1 MDVMAKFGNGENGRG
16 RGAGVSFG
24 EAEVGAAGGAGSVLG
39 DVERC
44 VVGAVL
50 LEPALAMGVCER
62 RGVDVDWFMVPEC
75 REVWPV
81 LVGLWREGG
90 VVDGPLVAE
99 RIGRRGVL
107 GWLTGC
113 MDRCVSAKHVGAYV
127 EQLAAGRLTRLV
139 VGLGRDLIKDA
150 GELGGQAALERAE
163 GALAALREAE
173 KASYGGFATVGD
185 FEGAIVADYEL
196 VRQRRIVEGD
206 LKFFTGLR
214 LPWDV
219 LNVKY
224 TGVKPGIHIVA
235 ARPSQGKTAIAVCM
249 SGGLAFDGVRQL
261 FFSVDMH
268 PRLLAERYGAL
279 FGQVSLPKLNFGGS
293 WADIEKLKA
302 GLWRVRHAGAPGR
315 EGAHPDNIL
324 ISDAWRVDRMV
335 GEIHRAVKY
344 DGVRCVWVDY
354 LQILSGDREYRT
366 HKEEIDAVLARLKQT
381 ALGLGI
387 PIFCLAQLNRENG
400 KDPSREPQ
408 LTDLG
413 DSGSIEREASTV
425 LMLWKDPAVRKAW
438 DEAPPLDLAL
448 GQESLAEKLE
458 PMWLLLL
465 KNQQGATGRA
475 PFVFYKNYFMFRPG
489 DHSARPVLSRD
500 KSGRVIKEDRGP
512 FFGRIRDDFLVLTKS
527 DGTGLDDWLEAHG
540 TLGFRGLENLNR
552 REVRE

>member
-1 MDVMAKFGNGENGRG
+1 MSEQDGIGKNF
-16 RGAGVSFG
+16 GAGDG
-24 EAEVGAAGGAGSVLG
+24 TAE
-39 DVERC
+39 VERC
-44 VVGAVL
+44 LIGACLV
-50 LEPALAMGVCER
+50 EPALAMGVCEK
-62 RGVDVDWFMVPEC
+62 RGVEADWFMLAEC
-75 REVWPV
+75 REVWPA
-81 LVGLWREGG
+81 LARMWRESG
-90 VVDGPLVAE
+90 VIDPA
-99 RIGRRGVL
+99 VL
-107 GWLTGC
+107 GQAFGRAGVIRWLTGC
-113 MDRCVSAKHVGAYV
+113 MELCVSAKHVGAYV
-127 EQLAAGRLTRLV
+127 ERLAAERLRRAV
-139 VGLGRDLIKDA
+139 AALGRDLIKDA
-150 GELGGQAALERAE
+150 AELGGQAALERAE
-163 GALAALREAE
+163 GALAGLRAAE
-173 KASYGGFATVGD
+173 KASYGGFRTVGD
-185 FEGAIVADYEL
+185 FEKAIVADYEL
-196 VRQRRIVEGD
+196 VRQKRIVEGD

-235 ARPSQGKTAIAVCM
+235 ARPSQGKTAIAVCL

-293 WADIEKLKA
+293 RADIEKLRA
-302 GLWRVRHAGAPGR
+302 GLWRVRHAGSADR
-315 EGAHPDNIL
+315 EGPHPDNIL

-354 LQILSGDREYRT
+354 LQILSGDRDYRT
-366 HKEEIDAVLARLKQT
+366 HKEEIDAVLAKLKQT

-400 KDPSREPQ
+400 KDPSRKPQ

-425 LMLWKDPAVRKAW
+425 LMLWKDPDVRRAW

-465 KNQQGATGRA
+465 KNQQGATGQA
-475 PFVFYKNYFMFRPG
+475 PFVFYKNYFMFRPA
-489 DHSARPVLSRD
+489 DHEARPVLGRD
-500 KSGRVIKEDRGP
+500 KSGRVIKEDRSP
-512 FFGRIRDDFLVLTKS
+512 FFGKIRDDFLVLTKR
-527 DGTGLDDWLEAHG
+527 DGTGLDDYLAKVG
-540 TLGFRGLENLNR
+540 ALGFRGLENLNK
-552 REVRE
+552 REVGQ

>member
-1 MDVMAKFGNGENGRG
+1 MMSEQDRLGKNL
-16 RGAGVSFG
+16 GAGDG
-24 EAEVGAAGGAGSVLG
+24 TAE
-39 DVERC
+39 VERC
-44 VVGAVL
+44 LIGACLV
-50 LEPALAMGVCER
+50 EPALAMGVCEK
-62 RGVDVDWFMVPEC
+62 RGVEADWFTLGEC
-75 REVWPV
+75 REVWPA
-81 LVGLWREGG
+81 LARMWRESG
-90 VVDGPLVAE
+90 VIDPA
-99 RIGRRGVL
+99 VL
-107 GWLTGC
+107 GQALGRVGAIRWLTGC
-113 MDRCVSAKHVGAYV
+113 MELCVSAKHVGAYV
-127 EQLAAGRLTRLV
+127 ERLAAERLRRAV
-139 VGLGRDLIKDA
+139 AALGRDLIKDA
-150 GELGGQAALERAE
+150 AELGGQAALERAE
-163 GALAALREAE
+163 GALAGLRAAE
-173 KASYGGFATVGD
+173 KASYGGFRTVGD
-185 FEGAIVADYEL
+185 FEKAIVADYEL
-196 VRQRRIVEGD
+196 VRQKRIVEGD

-235 ARPSQGKTAIAVCM
+235 ARPSQGKTAIAVCL

-293 WADIEKLKA
+293 RADIEKLRA
-302 GLWRVRHAGAPGR
+302 GLWRVRHAGSGDR
-315 EGAHPDNIL
+315 EGPHPDNIL

-344 DGVRCVWVDY
+344 DGVKCVWVDY
-354 LQILSGDREYRT
+354 LQILSGDRDYRT
-366 HKEEIDAVLARLKQT
+366 HKEEIDAVLAKLKQT

-400 KDPSREPQ
+400 KDPNRKPQ

-425 LMLWKDPAVRKAW
+425 LMLWKDPDVRRAW

-465 KNQQGATGRA
+465 KNQQGATGQA
-475 PFVFYKNYFMFRPG
+475 PFVFYKNYFMFRPAN
-489 DHSARPVLSRD
+489 HEARPVLSRD
-500 KSGRVIKEDRGP
+500 KNNRVIKEDRSP
-512 FFGRIRDDFLVLTKS
+512 FFGKIRDDFLVLTKR
-527 DGTGLDDWLEAHG
+527 DGTGLDDYLAKVG
-540 TLGFRGLENLNR
+540 ALGFRGLENLNK
-552 REVRE
+552 REVGQ